1 MSEPPEPSV
10 NQLTERIRPMPSDTA
25 HAATVRPFADV
36 LSEVNKGLVAD
47 EAATKLAELVTAV
60 KETGKKG
67 SLKITIEVA
76 PFSGNDE
83 IVKVSGAVDLRAPRA
98 EAPASIFYPDDSG
111 NLSRNDP
118 NTLPI
123 FRDQDIPGV
132 TR

>member
-1 MSEPPEPSV
+1 
-10 NQLTERIRPMPSDTA
+10 MPSDTA

-47 EAATKLAELVTAV
+47 EAATRLAELVAAV
-60 KETGKKG
+60 RETGRKG
-67 SLKITIEVA
+67 TLKLTIEVA
-76 PFSGNDE
+76 PFSGNDD
-83 IVKVSGAVDLRAPRA
+83 IVKVSGSVDLRAPRA
-98 EAPASIFYPDDSG
+98 EPPASIFYPDDSG

-123 FRDQDIPGV
+123 FRDSDVPGV

>member
-1 MSEPPEPSV
+1 MGA
-10 NQLTERIRPMPSDTA
+10 DTA
-25 HAATVRPFADV
+25 QAAAVRPFADV
-36 LSEVNKGLVAD
+36 LSEVNRGVVAD

-60 KETGKKG
+60 KETGRKG

-83 IVKVSGAVDLRAPRA
+83 IVKVSGSVDLRAPRA

-118 NTLPI
+118 NALPL
-123 FRDQDIPGV
+123 FPERDVPREA

>member
-1 MSEPPEPSV
+1 MGTS
-10 NQLTERIRPMPSDTA
+10 TA
-25 HAATVRPFADV
+25 QAAHVRPFAEII
-36 LSEVNKGLVAD
+36 SEINRGLVAD
-47 EAATKLAELVTAV
+47 EAATRLAELVTAV

-83 IVKVSGAVDLRAPRA
+83 IVKVSGSVDLRAPRA
-98 EAPASIFYPDDSG
+98 ESPASIFYPDEDG

-118 NTLPI
+118 NALPL
-123 FRDQDIPGV
+123 FPERDVPREA